1 MKKITTFLMFE
12 GEAEQAMNFYI
23 ALFPDSEIVNISRY
37 EANQGG
43 PVGTVKHATFSLS
56 GQTFMC
62 IDSPVKHQ
70 FSFTP
75 AMSLYINCE
84 TETEVERLFNELS
97 AGGNILMPL
106 DAYPFSKKYAWLTDK
121 FGVSWQLSYN

>member
-1 MKKITTFLMFE
+1 MFE